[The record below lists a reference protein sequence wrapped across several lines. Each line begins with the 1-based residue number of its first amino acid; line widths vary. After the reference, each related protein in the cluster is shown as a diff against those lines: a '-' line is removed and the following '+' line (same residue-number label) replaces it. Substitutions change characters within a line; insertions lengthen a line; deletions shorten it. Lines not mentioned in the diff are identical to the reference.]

1 MQKSSF
7 FPVRLAA
14 EQSVAAYD
22 NSAML
27 TVDELEAGLGL
38 LDRGAIEQNE
48 FWDRNITAFRRAVV
62 SAIAETLKALE
73 SKDLS
78 PAWQSELQC
87 QLTALRRFV
96 DLADR
101 YVAVRTRILELHDLR
116 QQPFK
121 LN

>member
-14 EQSVAAYD
+14 EQSVGAYD
-22 NSAML
+22 SSAML
-27 TVDELEAGLGL
+27 TVDELETGLGL

-78 PAWQSELQC
+78 PAWQSDLQC

>member
-121 LN
+121 LS